1 MPSVWVVSRKI
12 LTGLLVMA
20 ALALL
25 FVGIPIGIIQLLEY
39 YQLGAA
45 TVAEVLGVPLVLYL
59 AYMIGDADDK
69 MQ

>member
-25 FVGIPIGIIQLLEY
+25 FVGIPVGIIQLLEY

-45 TVAEVLGVPLVLYL
+45 TVGQVLGVPLVLYV